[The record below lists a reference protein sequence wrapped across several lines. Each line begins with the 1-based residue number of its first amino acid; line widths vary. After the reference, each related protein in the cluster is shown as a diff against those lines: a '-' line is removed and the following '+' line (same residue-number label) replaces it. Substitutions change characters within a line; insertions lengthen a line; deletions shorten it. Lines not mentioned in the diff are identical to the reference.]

1 VCRFF
6 LSRFLQGQ
14 IAKKKLKPI
23 SVYETL
29 IKKQVD
35 RQARTMPYM
44 MSKTDKY
51 RDYIALLEQKVDNI
65 KGLSNNLGNL
75 FYDLPQ
81 ELQTKIHFI
90 NVIDELP
97 FSLAFSRKKQYL
109 EMVKMK
115 GKTSRIPFTQM
126 LYRSNGTMRKDLWN
140 EYPRALT
147 LRTPST
153 HIWIELKKGQLELE
167 LDDVCLCSTSY
178 LDAFKKPAKLG
189 KKDLQQMCEDNGLKW
204 FKSWTTKRL
213 NKELMTI

>member
-1 VCRFF
+1 
-6 LSRFLQGQ
+6 
-14 IAKKKLKPI
+14 
-23 SVYETL
+23 
-29 IKKQVD
+29 
-35 RQARTMPYM
+35 MPYM
-44 MSKTDKY
+44 ISKTDKY
-51 RDYIALLEQKVDNI
+51 RDYIALLEQKVDYI

-115 GKTSRIPFTQM
+115 RKTTKVPFRM
-126 LYRSNGTMRKDLWN
+126 LYWRSNGIKHNDLFWL
-140 EYPRALT
+140 EYPQPLT
-147 LRTPST
+147 LRSHRT
-153 HIWIELKKGQLELE
+153 HIWIEWKKGQLELG

-178 LDAFKKPAKLG
+178 LDAFQKPAQLG

-204 FKSWTTKRL
+204 FKSWTIKRL